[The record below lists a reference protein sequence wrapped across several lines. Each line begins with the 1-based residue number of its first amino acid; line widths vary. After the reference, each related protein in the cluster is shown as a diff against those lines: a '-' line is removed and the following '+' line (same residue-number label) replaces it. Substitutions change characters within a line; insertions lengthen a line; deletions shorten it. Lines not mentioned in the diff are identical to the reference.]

1 MENASKALIM
11 AGGVL
16 LGILLIS
23 LLLSVYTQMNKTQE
37 ESAKI
42 QATKELAEFNAYY
55 ESYNKE
61 VVYGAEILTLINK
74 AKETNEDGITINIKV
89 IDVSGNEFE
98 SVVDIDAIKNEI
110 IGKKETEYEC
120 TEVRYEQGRVNKLT
134 FLEIYKEIL

>member
-23 LLLSVYTQMNKTQE
+23 LLLSVYTQINKTQE

-74 AKETNEDGITINIKV
+74 AYEDNTKYNLNIEIKRVDAANNEYDISIDKTVPDEKETKYRCVGI
-89 IDVSGNEFE
+89 D
-98 SVVDIDAIKNEI
+98 
-110 IGKKETEYEC
+110 
-120 TEVRYEQGRVNKLT
+120 YEQGRVKKIK
-134 FLEIYKEIL
+134 FYKIDTI